1 VLSRR
6 RPSLVIGVG
15 GYSSGPVVALAALRG
30 VPTLLLEQNAMPGLA
45 NRLLARLVDA
55 AAVTYDASLPWFH
68 GHGVVTGNPVRDAFL
83 SVPPRPAGGSDRT
96 LLVFGGSQGARA
108 INQAMVAA
116 APHIRDVPGALAIV
130 HQTGPRDEDS
140 VREGYRKAG
149 VPAEVYAYL
158 DDMPRHMADADL
170 LVCRAGA
177 TTLAELTAAGRA
189 AVLIPFP
196 DATDDHQR
204 KNAAA
209 LAEAGAAV
217 VVDER
222 ELTAE
227 GLAATIGGLLR
238 DDARRAQ
245 VAARARTFA
254 RPDAAEQI
262 AMRAFALMAGE
273 TA

>member
-1 VLSRR
+1 
-6 RPSLVIGVG
+6 
-15 GYSSGPVVALAALRG
+15 
-30 VPTLLLEQNAMPGLA
+30 
-45 NRLLARLVDA
+45 
-55 AAVTYDASLPWFH
+55 
-68 GHGVVTGNPVRDAFL
+68 
-83 SVPPRPAGGSDRT
+83 
-96 LLVFGGSQGARA
+96 
-108 INQAMVAA
+108 
-116 APHIRDVPGALAIV
+116 
-130 HQTGPRDEDS
+130 
-140 VREGYRKAG
+140 
-149 VPAEVYAYL
+149 
-158 DDMPRHMADADL
+158 
-170 LVCRAGA
+170 
-177 TTLAELTAAGRA
+177 
-189 AVLIPFP
+189 VLIPFP

-204 KNAAA
+204 KNATA

-262 AMRAFALMAGE
+262 ATRAFALMAGE